1 MNFKKTA
8 SHYSCVGLLFA
19 ILLTLVA
26 CDTNQLY
33 DQSAGIHADG
43 WHKDT
48 VAVFEVEVTD
58 TTTFYNFYINV
69 RNNDDYAFRN
79 LYLFLT
85 TRMPNN
91 NRTRDTLEL
100 ILADPQG
107 NWLGKG
113 FGALHDNQILV
124 RRNLSFPLAG
134 SYTFSL
140 QQAMRQDVLKG
151 ITDAGIRIEQSR

>member
-1 MNFKKTA
+1 MNFKKLTTLCC
-8 SHYSCVGLLFA
+8 YTGLLFV
-19 ILLTLVA
+19 ILLALMA
-26 CDTNQLY
+26 CDTDHLY
-33 DQSAGIHADG
+33 DQSAAIHADG
-43 WHKDT
+43 WHKDS
-48 VAVFEVEVTD
+48 VAVFEVDVTD

-69 RNNDDYAFRN
+69 RNNDDYAYRN

-85 TRMPNN
+85 TRLPNN

-134 SYTFSL
+134 RYTFSL
-140 QQAMRQDVLKG
+140 QQAMRQDVLEG
-151 ITDAGIRIEQSR
+151 VADVGIRIE

>member
-1 MNFKKTA
+1 MNFKKLKT
-8 SHYSCVGLLFA
+8 SWHRSGFLIA
-19 ILLTLVA
+19 ILLSLMA

-33 DQSAGIHADG
+33 DHSVAIDADG
-43 WHKDT
+43 WSKDSA
-48 VAVFEVEVTD
+48 AVFKVDVTD

-79 LYLFLT
+79 LYIFLT
-85 TRMPNN
+85 TRLPNN

-134 SYTFSL
+134 RYTFSL
-140 QQAMRQDVLKG
+140 QQAMREDVLKG
-151 ITDAGIRIEQSR
+151 VTDAGIRIEQSY

>member
-1 MNFKKTA
+1 
-8 SHYSCVGLLFA
+8 
-19 ILLTLVA
+19 VA
-26 CDTNQLY
+26 
-33 DQSAGIHADG
+33 
-43 WHKDT
+43 
-48 VAVFEVEVTD
+48 VTD

-85 TRMPNN
+85 TRMPNH

>member
-1 MNFKKTA
+1 MRFKKLITNYRYA
-8 SHYSCVGLLFA
+8 GLLFA
-19 ILLTLVA
+19 ILLALTA
-26 CDTNQLY
+26 CDTSQLY
-33 DQSAGIHADG
+33 DRSVAIDADG
-43 WHKDT
+43 WGKDS
-48 VAVFEVEVTD
+48 VAVFKVDVTD

-85 TRMPNN
+85 TRLPDNS
-91 NRTRDTLEL
+91 RTRDTLEL

-124 RRNLSFPLAG
+124 RRNLSFPLSG
-134 SYTFSL
+134 RYTFSL
-140 QQAMRQDVLKG
+140 QQAMREEVLKG
-151 ITDAGIRIEQSR
+151 ITDAGIRVEQSR

>member
-1 MNFKKTA
+1 MTGVQTCA
-8 SHYSCVGLLFA
+8 LPIY
-19 ILLTLVA
+19 
-26 CDTNQLY
+26 
-33 DQSAGIHADG
+33 
-43 WHKDT
+43 
-48 VAVFEVEVTD
+48 
-58 TTTFYNFYINV
+58 
-69 RNNDDYAFRN
+69 YAYRN

-85 TRMPNN
+85 TRLPNN

-134 SYTFSL
+134 RYTFSL
-140 QQAMRQDVLKG
+140 QQAMRQDVLEG
-151 ITDAGIRIEQSR
+151 VADVGIRIE